1 MAGWSMGID
10 NLVSSII
17 RLLTAINRANISL
30 VFRMSILM
38 IIFIA
43 KGNKLFVALLTFKG
57 F

>member
-1 MAGWSMGID
+1 MAGWSMGIN